1 MYHSCLP
8 VESSWPTDFFLCL
21 IPFFSSTVRFENNE
35 NYFQGFFRR
44 QGIFFLT
51 LSLLSAEILLF
62 LGTGEGK
69 ITRAQLRP
77 LRDVT
82 SKPRVVPPCGILYIC
97 MHGYLIY
104 IGTVLYSV
112 V

>member
-1 MYHSCLP
+1 MKTISKA
-8 VESSWPTDFFLCL
+8 FLEGKE
-21 IPFFSSTVRFENNE
+21 F
-35 NYFQGFFRR
+35 
-44 QGIFFLT
+44 FFLT